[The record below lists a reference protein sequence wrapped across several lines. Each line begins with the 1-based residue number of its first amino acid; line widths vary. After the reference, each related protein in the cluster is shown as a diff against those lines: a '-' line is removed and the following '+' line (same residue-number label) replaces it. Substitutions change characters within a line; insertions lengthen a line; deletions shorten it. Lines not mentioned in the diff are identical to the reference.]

1 MAEFDRRLAILETR
15 VPEPVLTPADF
26 ESRVKEILNLVE
38 DTPRA
43 AVVAD
48 LADRIS
54 VLEEKVQFLT
64 DYHEKIHVLTEFLD
78 RHWSSQ

>member
-1 MAEFDRRLAILETR
+1 MPREASLAEFDRRLAILETL

-48 LADRIS
+48 LAHRIS
-54 VLEEKVQFLT
+54 VMEEKVRELT
-64 DYHEKIHVLTEFLD
+64 DYID
-78 RHWSSQ
+78 QWR